1 MLERRPGE
9 DTLLCELETRLK
21 GEMVERQKRIVIDEI
36 STSDVG
42 RHEEKSTHLFVTL
55 ISHKLA

>member
-1 MLERRPGE
+1 
-9 DTLLCELETRLK
+9 
-21 GEMVERQKRIVIDEI
+21 MVERQKRIVIDEI